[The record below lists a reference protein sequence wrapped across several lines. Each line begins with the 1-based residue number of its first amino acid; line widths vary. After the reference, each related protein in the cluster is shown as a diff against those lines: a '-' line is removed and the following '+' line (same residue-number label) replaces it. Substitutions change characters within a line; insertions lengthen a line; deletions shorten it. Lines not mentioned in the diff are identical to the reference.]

1 MDDFIQG
8 DEYNYFF
15 FFLGKTKLKK
25 YIWKRER
32 EKKDAGKVAI
42 NYQRIEIPFNS
53 SLAVLTFI

>member
-8 DEYNYFF
+8 DEYNYF